1 MQNIKRLTPE
11 QQLLVETH
19 VSVVHWVIVESIHV
33 NHTIFGM
40 SYEDLYQEGCI
51 WLCKAAS
58 TYHASRSQFST
69 YAKKVVRNGLISYCR
84 SRCRKEKHFVHLEIS
99 DDGDLLIEGADWQ
112 STEST
117 DSHISTM
124 ETLELLESRKAAY
137 QGVARLG
144 IEALALKI
152 RGYSISDI
160 ASLYQVPPSHVGAW
174 ISRSVKKLRNDP
186 DFLAGLR

>member
-1 MQNIKRLTPE
+1 MQNIKRLTPK

-19 VSVVHWVIVESIHV
+19 ISVVHWVIVESIHV

-51 WLCKAAS
+51 WLCKAAVS
-58 TYHASRSQFST
+58 YNAARASFST

-84 SRCRKEKHFVHLEIS
+84 SQCNKEKHFVHLEIS
-99 DDGDLLIEGADWQ
+99 DDGDLMIEGSDWQ
-112 STEST
+112 NAEST
-117 DSHISTM
+117 DSRISTM

-152 RGYSISDI
+152 RGYSITDI

-186 DFLAGLR
+186 DFLAGLY

>member
-1 MQNIKRLTPE
+1 
-11 QQLLVETH
+11 
-19 VSVVHWVIVESIHV
+19 
-33 NHTIFGM
+33 M

-58 TYHASRSQFST
+58 TYHASRSQFTT

-84 SRCRKEKHFVHLEIS
+84 SSCNKEKHFVHLEIS

-117 DSHISTM
+117 NSRISTM